1 MYSALST
8 ESDIPEEV
16 PERVQRSHLLT
27 PASWLAQGNEVQRL
41 SFV

>member
-16 PERVQRSHLLT
+16 PEQVQRSHLLT
-27 PASWLAQGNEVQRL
+27 PASWLVQGNEVQRL

>member
-16 PERVQRSHLLT
+16 PEQVQRSHLLT
-27 PASWLAQGNEVQRL
+27 PASWLA
-41 SFV
+41 